1 LDICFDISETRLLN
15 SKCGSM
21 EKNAIRVTKQS
32 VRQKRP
38 AARAAASAIESSLS
52 PRRTRQSA
60 KKANTA
66 VGQTSISSAI
76 HTPAASSVTTPL
88 PNASTSS
95 IFIRILPSV
104 LNSQSAELTKA
115 ELALLNAKQYQL
127 RHSKTQTWLKS
138 SSGKE
143 KLSSAVRATLVF
155 AQEEAGTAV
164 CISSSG
170 LLLTC
175 SHCVAE
181 SPEELD
187 QPGSKGKWLLFAS
200 GQVVLAKCVAWDP
213 RRDLALLQITAAQPE
228 SQSANPHALPACDNT
243 VSASILSFPFVMLAG
258 FPPRLRAALVCIGHP
273 GSEDLE
279 VAQPGVKTGYDTLHV
294 STGVYRGCAPDQD
307 LNDNSEIGALKH
319 DCWTYWGHS
328 GAPLVEQSTGRLIG
342 LHSSWDEKTG
352 TRRGVPIEAIQ
363 HFLQHHAIN

>member
-1 LDICFDISETRLLN
+1 
-15 SKCGSM
+15 M

-38 AARAAASAIESSLS
+38 AARAAASAAESSLS
-52 PRRTRQSA
+52 PRRTRQSV
-60 KKANTA
+60 KKESTA
-66 VGQTSISSAI
+66 VGHASISSAI
-76 HTPAASSVTTPL
+76 HTPAASSIITPL
-88 PNASTSS
+88 HNASTSS
-95 IFIRILPSV
+95 TFIRILPSI
-104 LNSQSAELTKA
+104 LISESAGLTKA

-143 KLSSAVRATLVF
+143 KLASTARATLVF

-175 SHCVAE
+175 SHCVAG
-181 SPEELD
+181 SLEELD
-187 QPGSKGKWLLFAS
+187 QPGSKSKWLLFAS
-200 GQVVLAKCVAWDP
+200 GQAILAECVAWDP

-228 SQSANPHALPACDNT
+228 PQIANSHALPASDSTANAT
-243 VSASILSFPFVMLAG
+243 FPFVPVAEV
-258 FPPRLRAALVCIGHP
+258 PPRLRAALICIGHP

-294 STGVYRGCAPDQD
+294 STGVFRGYNPEQD
-307 LNDNSEIGALKH
+307 LHDNSEIGALKH

-352 TRRGVPIEAIQ
+352 MRRGVPLEAIQ
-363 HFLQHHAIN
+363 HFLQQYAPVLESE

>member
-1 LDICFDISETRLLN
+1 
-15 SKCGSM
+15 M
-21 EKNAIRVTKQS
+21 EKNAVRVTKQS

-38 AARAAASAIESSLS
+38 AARAAASTTESSLS

-66 VGQTSISSAI
+66 VGHTSISSAI

-95 IFIRILPSV
+95 TFIRILPSI
-104 LNSQSAELTKA
+104 LNPESAGLTEA

-127 RHSKTQTWLKS
+127 RHSKTQAWLKP

-143 KLSSAVRATLVF
+143 KLASAARATLVF
-155 AQEEAGTAV
+155 AQKEAGTAV

-181 SPEELD
+181 SPKELG
-187 QPGSKGKWLLFAS
+187 QPGSKSKWLLFAS
-200 GQVVLAKCVAWDP
+200 GQVILAECVAWDP

-228 SQSANPHALPACDNT
+228 PQIANPHALPASDNT
-243 VSASILSFPFVMLAG
+243 ANASILSFPFVPVAEV
-258 FPPRLRAALVCIGHP
+258 PPRLRAALVCIGHP

-294 STGVYRGCAPDQD
+294 STGVFRGYAPDQD
-307 LNDNSEIGALKH
+307 LHDNSEIGALKH

-352 TRRGVPIEAIQ
+352 TRRGVPLEAIQ
-363 HFLQHHAIN
+363 HFLQQHASVLKSE